1 MSSAVL
7 TVYNLSKSYV
17 IFPVFAGV
25 TFTVNA
31 GERVALVGPNGVGKS
46 TLLKIIAGLEAPTS
60 GSVVKARGM
69 RTIYLPQ
76 EAASS
81 FASEADLSFSH
92 DATFHDSMLE
102 GTGIKAL
109 QAELHDLEAQMAQ
122 LSGEEWNRLMSRY
135 EETTHRFEIAG
146 GYEMENRIEQVLQGL
161 GFKKTQFNQPLS
173 QMSGGQRTRAALAR
187 ALLSNP
193 DILLLDE
200 PTNHLDIEAIEWL
213 EGFLSQWQGTLL
225 TIAHDRRFLN
235 KVTTRTLD
243 MEFTRASNLT
253 FYSKSGQL
261 RDEGEQE
268 AFSKLQDYPAPYDKY
283 LALKKER
290 YERLMA
296 EYEAQQETIK
306 KTEEFIRRYLQGQKT
321 RQAKGRRK
329 RLWRL
334 DKLERPPDKAQLRL
348 TLRAHVRS
356 GLSVFEAEDLVI
368 GYQVPS
374 SELRVAS
381 TTDGPEGTK
390 ERQTTDN
397 SQLATRYSLLVL
409 ARCPDLEIE
418 RGERVALIGPNG
430 VGKTTLL
437 KTITGEIEPL
447 SGHSELGH
455 NVKFGYY
462 SQTHEG
468 LHANNTVIDEVRSVR
483 LMTEETARDLLAK
496 MLFTGDS
503 LQKRIADLSGGERS
517 RVALTKLTLTDAN
530 FLVLDEP
537 TNHLDLDAQEALTN
551 VLSEYEGTILF
562 VSHDRAFIDDI
573 ATQVW
578 VMEEG
583 TLTTWEGDYSDY
595 LAERARREELGLLQS
610 ENGAAESESQH
621 PAAEVRQ
628 QSKAAQRQERA
639 TQRERARLLKRRDE
653 AEARISELEARLN
666 ATSDALTAATEAR
679 NLEEIVRLGT
689 DYARLEV
696 ELDEAYTAWQ
706 QTEEEAANA

>member
-1 MSSAVL
+1 MSSSVL
-7 TVYNLSKSYV
+7 SIYNLSKSYV

-46 TLLKIIAGLEAPTS
+46 TLLKIIAGLEAPTT

-81 FASEADLSFSH
+81 FASEADLSFPP
-92 DATFHDSMLE
+92 DATLHDSMLE

-109 QAELHDLEAQMAQ
+109 QVELHDLEAQMAGV
-122 LSGEEWNRLMSRY
+122 SGEEWDRLMSRY
-135 EETTHRFEIAG
+135 EETTHRFELAG
-146 GYEMENRIEQVLQGL
+146 GYEMENRIEQVLHGL

-243 MEFTRASNLT
+243 MEFTKATNLT

-283 LALKKER
+283 LDLKKER

-329 RLWRL
+329 RLSRL

-368 GYQVPS
+368 GYP
-374 SELRVAS
+374 L
-381 TTDGPEGTK
+381 TTDDR
-390 ERQTTDN
+390 RQTTDH
-397 SQLATRYSLLVL
+397 AALVL

-437 KTITGEIEPL
+437 KTITGEIKPL

-483 LMTEETARDLLAK
+483 LMTEESARDLLAK

-503 LQKRIADLSGGERS
+503 LQKRIGDLSGGERS

-610 ENGAAESESQH
+610 SNGVTDSEPQH

-639 TQRERARLLKRRDE
+639 TQRERARLLKRRDQ

-706 QTEEEAANA
+706 QTEEEVANA